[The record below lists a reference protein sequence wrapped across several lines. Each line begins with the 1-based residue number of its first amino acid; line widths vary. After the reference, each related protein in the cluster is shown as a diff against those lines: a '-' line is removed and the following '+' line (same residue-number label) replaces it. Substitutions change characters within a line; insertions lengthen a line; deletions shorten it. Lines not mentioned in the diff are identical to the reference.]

1 MDVKWKTRSLSHP
14 NFTIPTI
21 RITNSS
27 LLLLLSN
34 KVISYYYV
42 LSLFYLHSAT
52 NSEIKTA
59 LYTPSVAASSVKSEH
74 IKEEQLDQR
83 IYTPCCNKFVID
95 ALRILYNPPRRSAF
109 SQEFIDSVT
118 LLIEDYQ
125 ACFDCPN
132 SLGYLSQDGL
142 IEDGISAI
150 LEADISECF
159 RQLAA
164 DNKHDMLYCHHAQ
177 LLDVR
182 GFMDISCFA
191 RIMENESEVLSNQ
204 KCLYPLSF
212 IEITKNNNKTIH
224 GKIAQASVYANG
236 NFRLMKYDECE
247 FWIPLMGMIMSEV
260 ALQLRVYFLTQD
272 DKHCWRIAEIP
283 LIEFSF
289 SFSNML
295 EPLVASLHAIHQW
308 NIKMKS
314 ILKMKGQ
321 DRGELLNTL
330 LPIPNENVY
339 IDKKERKV
347 YKAYDY
353 RSLVGKRKI
362 LTKNRR
368 SPKYYY
374 TNSLMQSTIIDII
387 DFINPKAKNDTFKL
401 IAYDYIEGNHIPK
414 RTSQLFQILQ
424 QLLQLHK
431 ENLVF
436 GDLKL
441 SNCIFNN
448 IDDNYQAMLI
458 DFDFTRAV
466 GDIYPVTFN
475 IDININD
482 GKRHPDVKPNGTM
495 QVEHD
500 IFALY
505 HICTLFDAE
514 NESWTNICKSL
525 ETCDVERAVDLFTDC
540 KDTPL
545 RPKIQISSL

>member
-1 MDVKWKTRSLSHP
+1 
-14 NFTIPTI
+14 
-21 RITNSS
+21 
-27 LLLLLSN
+27 
-34 KVISYYYV
+34 
-42 LSLFYLHSAT
+42 
-52 NSEIKTA
+52 
-59 LYTPSVAASSVKSEH
+59 
-74 IKEEQLDQR
+74 
-83 IYTPCCNKFVID
+83 VID
-95 ALRILYNPPRRSAF
+95 ALRILYDPPPLSAF
-109 SQEFIDSVT
+109 NQEFIDSVS

-125 ACFDCPN
+125 ACFQSLN
-132 SLGYLSQDGL
+132 TLGYLSQDGL
-142 IEDGISAI
+142 IDDGISAI

-164 DNKHDMLYCHHAQ
+164 NNNHGMLYCHQAQ

-212 IEITKNNNKTIH
+212 IEITKNNTKTIH
-224 GKIAQASVYANG
+224 GKIPEASVYANG
-236 NFRLMKYDECE
+236 NFRLMKYDEYG

-272 DKHCWRIAEIP
+272 DKLCWKIAEIP

-295 EPLVASLHAIHQW
+295 EPLVTSLHTIHKW
-308 NIKMKS
+308 NTKMKS
-314 ILKMKGQ
+314 ILEMKSQ
-321 DRGELLNTL
+321 DRDELLISL
-330 LPIPNENVY
+330 QPIPNENVY
-339 IDKKERKV
+339 IDRKERKV

-353 RSLVGKRKI
+353 RSLVGKSKI
-362 LTKNRR
+362 LLKNRR
-368 SPKYYY
+368 SPNYYY
-374 TNSLMQSTIIDII
+374 SKTTTSMDVVK
-387 DFINPKAKNDTFKL
+387 FINPRAKNDTLTL

-414 RTSQLFQILQ
+414 TTSQFFQILQ
-424 QLLQLHK
+424 QLLELHK

-448 IDDNYQAMLI
+448 IDDNYQATLI
-458 DFDFTRAV
+458 DYDFTRPV
-466 GDIYPVTFN
+466 GDVYPVTFN
-475 IDININD
+475 IDINTND

-495 QVEHD
+495 QIVHD

-505 HICTLFDAE
+505 HICALFDAE
-514 NESWTNICKSL
+514 NQNWANICQSL
-525 ETCDVERAVDLFTDC
+525 ETYNVGRAVDLFTDC

-545 RPKIQISSL
+545 RPKNSDINNNFGTGSQHRFLKSKYP